1 MLRGDVGRLATP
13 REFHKDLQRARPIFL
28 LIVFFHERLSLDQK
42 SLKQQIKSVDVGP
55 AEIPEIRPNSPCSND
70 FSFHKPVG

>member
-13 REFHKDLQRARPIFL
+13 REFHKDLQRARPVFL

-42 SLKQQIKSVDVGP
+42 SLKQ
-55 AEIPEIRPNSPCSND
+55 
-70 FSFHKPVG
+70 